1 MAFLCLQKEFF
12 QDDVYSD
19 TAVWWEPALTGSA
32 WLSGSND
39 QHKKIS
45 LKPKDMTPGAGNDT
59 KHIHTCPYLA
69 CLSLQIKILTST
81 VCVSA
86 LDMSWYVYSPSSSEW
101 GPQRGSSEEIPS
113 LICLPGGK
121 NWWTEE
127 RRGEKKLKY
136 CILLFRID
144 LQSLSI

>member
-59 KHIHTCPYLA
+59 YTHMPLSSMPVTPNQDSYIYSLRVSTRHVLV
-69 CLSLQIKILTST
+69 CLFPIL
-81 VCVSA
+81 
-86 LDMSWYVYSPSSSEW
+86 
-101 GPQRGSSEEIPS
+101 
-113 LICLPGGK
+113 
-121 NWWTEE
+121 
-127 RRGEKKLKY
+127 
-136 CILLFRID
+136 
-144 LQSLSI
+144 